1 MLDAALGR
9 RPSITVFG
17 SDYATPDGTCI
28 RDYVHVSDLASAHVC
43 ALEALKA
50 GRPSSAYNLG
60 NGLGASVNEVIETA
74 QRVTGLTIPVV
85 RGERRPGDPPVL
97 ITDGTKVREE
107 LGWTPAITDLAQIIG
122 TAWAWHQRQFPA
134 SRR

>member
-1 MLDAALGR
+1 
-9 RPSITVFG
+9 
-17 SDYATPDGTCI
+17 ATPDGTCI

-85 RGERRPGDPPVL
+85 RGEAAGGSAGADH
-97 ITDGTKVREE
+97 G
-107 LGWTPAITDLAQIIG
+107 
-122 TAWAWHQRQFPA
+122 WHQGARGAWLDSRHHRLGPDHRHGLGLA
-134 SRR
+134 SAAVPCQPR